1 MFAVDLG
8 TDVPVCQR
16 PTQQFGSEVAGDG
29 SVTMDTLLTALPGWT
44 YEHIEHVVR
53 TSRRKNRHFRFEL
66 LAGAPWWSSKRVR
79 ACPRFCTPWV
89 TGGAPGFCT
98 LWVTGGAPGVVPPGL
113 YLACSL
119 KTTVQ
124 A

>member
-8 TDVPVCQR
+8 IDVPVCQR

-66 LAGAPWWSSKRVR
+66 LAGASWWSSKRVR
-79 ACPRFCTPWV
+79 ACPR
-89 TGGAPGFCT
+89 
-98 LWVTGGAPGVVPPGL
+98 
-113 YLACSL
+113 
-119 KTTVQ
+119 
-124 A
+124 